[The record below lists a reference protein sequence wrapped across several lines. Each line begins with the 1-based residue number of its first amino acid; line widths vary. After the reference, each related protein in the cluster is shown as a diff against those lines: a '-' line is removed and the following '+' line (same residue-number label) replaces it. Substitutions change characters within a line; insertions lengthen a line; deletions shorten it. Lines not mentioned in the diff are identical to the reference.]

1 MNMNMQSMLKQLQK
15 TQKDMLKTQEEIN
28 AKEFVG
34 KSSIVTAKMNGKK
47 ELIDIKFDMESIEK
61 DDVELLQDMVVVA
74 INDAI
79 KQIDEEIETKMGA
92 YTKGMPG
99 LF

>member
-1 MNMNMQSMLKQLQK
+1 MNMQAMLKQAQK
-15 TQKDMLKTQEEIN
+15 LQKDMMETQEKIN
-28 AKEFVG
+28 ETIFEG
-34 KSSIVTAKMNGKK
+34 KSSIVTVKMNGKN
-47 ELIDIKFDMESIEK
+47 ELVDVKIAIDEIEK
-61 DDVELLQDMVVVA
+61 DDVELLQDMVMVA

-79 KQIDEEIETKMGA
+79 KQINDVTEKEMGA